1 MAYTSKQGAE
11 QREGNFCLN
20 RRIKFLAMES
30 ERQVLHQLNELII
43 KTSETLKLWQLMLE
57 HQPND
62 VISHLKDNLRT
73 NLLTWP
79 FKALV
84 ENKDNVNFFERF

>member
-1 MAYTSKQGAE
+1 
-11 QREGNFCLN
+11 
-20 RRIKFLAMES
+20 MES